1 MGAEL
6 AQAIVGAVKV
16 GNAIK
21 GVARNVTRVGKNLKK
36 WNAPKQTK
44 KSHFKKTGSISKKT
58 QQVPSVPQ
66 PNKI

>member
-21 GVARNVTRVGKNLKK
+21 GTAKNISKVSKNIKK
-36 WNAPKQTK
+36 WNTPKAPK
-44 KSHFKKTGSISKKT
+44 KSHFKKSASA
-58 QQVPSVPQ
+58 PAA
-66 PNKI
+66 PNPIK